1 MPSIDL
7 RFFGPEENTKPRAK
21 RTTRK
26 PVKVTGYISSG
37 GKLVVPQ
44 KSITQLDINPDSA
57 AFKIGAEQG
66 KRKIKS
72 LYMVP
77 ASADE
82 AGTFSFAKAAKS
94 YTISLAVILE
104 KNGIDFASKKY
115 SFTIAPFSF
124 DEDVTGYELKF
135 DEPSE
140 KTPYT
145 GKRRGPKPK
154 NQPAE

>member
-7 RFFGPEENTKPRAK
+7 RFFGPEENTKARAK

-37 GKLVVPQ
+37 GKLVIPQ
-44 KSITQLDINPDSA
+44 KSVAQLNVDPDSA

-72 LYMVP
+72 LYMIP
-77 ASADE
+77 ASSDE

-94 YTISLAVILE
+94 YTIPLGVILD
-104 KNGIDFASKKY
+104 KNGIDFANKKY

-124 DEDVTGYELKF
+124 DENVTGYELKF
-135 DEPSE
+135 DEPAE
-140 KTPYT
+140 KAPYT

-154 NQPAE
+154 NQEV